1 MSSRFAVFYERKG
14 GMELTGLLA
23 RQDEGRQV
31 REIIAAAGEAR
42 GLTLSERQAR
52 ELLAVRSEALR
63 ASGRVE
69 FGG

>member
-1 MSSRFAVFYERKG
+1 
-14 GMELTGLLA
+14 MELSGLLA

-31 REIIAAAGEAR
+31 RGIIAASGGAR

>member
-1 MSSRFAVFYERKG
+1 
-14 GMELTGLLA
+14 MELSGLLA
-23 RQDEGRQV
+23 RQDEGQKV
-31 REIIAAAGEAR
+31 REIIAASGGAR

>member
-1 MSSRFAVFYERKG
+1 
-14 GMELTGLLA
+14 MELTGLLA

-31 REIIAAAGEAR
+31 REIIAASGGAR

-69 FGG
+69 FGD